1 MRICVAAEDKKIP
14 IGKSRAP
21 MEIPDNVIPS
31 AKLRRCLKYTPMMA
45 DEGVNRNP
53 APKPTPSP

>member
-1 MRICVAAEDKKIP
+1 MWICLATGGEKIP

-31 AKLRRCLKYTPMMA
+31 AKLRRCLKYTP
-45 DEGVNRNP
+45 
-53 APKPTPSP
+53 T